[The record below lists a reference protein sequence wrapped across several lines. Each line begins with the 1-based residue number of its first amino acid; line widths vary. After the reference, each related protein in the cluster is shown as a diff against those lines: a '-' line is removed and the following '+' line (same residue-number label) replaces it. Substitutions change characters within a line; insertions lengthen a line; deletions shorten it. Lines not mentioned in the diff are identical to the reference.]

1 MYVYIYREREA
12 PISSCLNQDFT
23 GFNACFHHVN
33 CPRCCSSSRNP
44 FANLQETNLGK
55 CIKLG
60 DSTYGFIW
68 SFKSVE
74 HVCMWL
80 YIHTQIYDILNI
92 CIIFIYFIVH
102 LGNTLYLM
110 IAIMKLARQ
119 STWWSNLN
127 SDNQSCIHLSC
138 LLLFV
143 GHREQFGIKDQT
155 MRINLSTRPASVHTL
170 FAYMANSTKEYQRYT
185 TGWGPPVISW
195 FIYHYNPHSL

>member
-1 MYVYIYREREA
+1 MSTVRDAAAQAGTHLRIFRRPTWGSVSSLEIQHMVLYDHSNLLNMY
-12 PISSCLNQDFT
+12 
-23 GFNACFHHVN
+23 ACD
-33 CPRCCSSSRNP
+33 
-44 FANLQETNLGK
+44 
-55 CIKLG
+55 CI
-60 DSTYGFIW
+60 F
-68 SFKSVE
+68 
-74 HVCMWL
+74 
-80 YIHTQIYDILNI
+80 TQIYDILNI

-185 TGWGPPVISW
+185 TGWGPPSYKLVYI
-195 FIYHYNPHSL
+195 PL